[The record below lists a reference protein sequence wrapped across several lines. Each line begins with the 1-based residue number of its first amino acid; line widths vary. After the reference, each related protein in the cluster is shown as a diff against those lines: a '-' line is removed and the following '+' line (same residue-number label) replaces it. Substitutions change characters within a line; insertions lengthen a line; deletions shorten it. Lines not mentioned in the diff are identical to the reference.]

1 MVSQGRAKRVSERIK
16 QELSEMVLF
25 DITDPRLAGVFITHV
40 RVDKE
45 LAFASVFVS
54 ALEGVERK
62 DEILQG
68 FEHAAGY
75 LRHQLAQQIQLR
87 SFPHLRFNW
96 DPMPEDAQRIDS
108 ILDSLNSEREAGEDE

>member
-62 DEILQG
+62 EEILNG
-68 FEHAAGY
+68 FEHASGY
-75 LRHQLAQQIQLR
+75 LRHELTQRIQLR
-87 SFPHLRFNW
+87 TFPQLKFNW

-108 ILDSLNSEREAGEDE
+108 ILDSLNAEREEDEDE